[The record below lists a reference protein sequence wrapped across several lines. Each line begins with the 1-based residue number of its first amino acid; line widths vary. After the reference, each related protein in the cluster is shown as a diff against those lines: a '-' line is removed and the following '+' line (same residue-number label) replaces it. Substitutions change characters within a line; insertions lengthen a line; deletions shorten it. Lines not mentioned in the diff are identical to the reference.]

1 MRKFKNKKTIIIGAI
16 VLVLLISGLGVFFI
30 FNITPDIENIKDS
43 VVMIETFDGE
53 GNSIGTGSG
62 FCAYKD
68 NYIVTNFHVIQ
79 GAKKI
84 KIIDD
89 NKKEYD
95 INKIEIIK
103 SGDDLAILSG
113 NFSFKPIQIANNKLK
128 AGDSVTAIGSPK
140 GQLNTVST
148 GVVSNADDDYEIRIT
163 APISPGSSGGVLL
176 NNKNQVIGIT
186 YAAYNSI
193 EAQNINYAI
202 NVSYLE
208 EMYNNLIGG
217 DCFNLPDSQFSDLDN
232 FYKFETLDIYYY
244 VDSLDTFYNA
254 TSIKKKFENLLKE
267 KSPEWFDIFDT
278 LSSEQKYECVSI
290 LEDFKS
296 IDEIELALKKVKDY
310 SIEEIAYDVAVK
322 KYQYAIILEK
332 ASTLENANDII
343 YMIDSLPVKDGQKTL
358 LKYCF
363 VYKNI
368 SYFSDEEN
376 RALTNYL
383 FQDKY
388 NSGYNSGTAVSVLE
402 KMGYRVEKNGNTYTT
417 YWD

>member
-1 MRKFKNKKTIIIGAI
+1 MEKLKSKRIIIIGAI
-16 VLVLLISGLGVFFI
+16 IFVLLVLGLGI
-30 FNITPDIENIKDS
+30 FLVLNLTPDIESVKDS
-43 VVMIETFDGE
+43 VVMIETFDEE
-53 GNSIGTGSG
+53 GTKIGTGSG

-89 NKKEYD
+89 NKKEYN

-103 SGDDLAILSG
+103 SGDDLAVLSG
-113 NFSFKPIQIANNKLK
+113 DFSFKPIKIANSKLK

-208 EMYNNLIGG
+208 EMYDNLLGG
-217 DCFNLPDSQFSDLDN
+217 ECFSLPDSQFSDLDN

-244 VDSLDTFYNA
+244 VDSIDTFYNA
-254 TSIKKKFENLLKE
+254 TSMKKKFENILKE
-267 KSPEWFDIFDT
+267 KSPEWLDVFNT
-278 LSSEQKYECVSI
+278 LSSEQKYECVSV
-290 LEDFKS
+290 LNDFKS
-296 IDEIELALKKVKDY
+296 IDEIKLALKKIKDY
-310 SIEEIAYDVAVK
+310 SMEEIAYDIAVK

-332 ASTLENANDII
+332 ASSLNNSNEILN
-343 YMIDSLPVKDGQKTL
+343 MIDSLPIKDGQKTL

-376 RALTNYL
+376 KALTNYL

-388 NSGYNSGTAVSVLE
+388 NSGHNSGAAVSLLE
-402 KMGYRVEKNGNTYTT
+402 KMGYRVEKNGDTYTT

>member
-1 MRKFKNKKTIIIGAI
+1 MKKIKNKKIIIIGAI
-16 VLVLLISGLGVFFI
+16 VLGILIFSLSIFFI
-30 FNITPDIENIKDS
+30 LNISPDIESVKDS

-53 GNSIGTGSG
+53 GNPIGTGSG

-95 INKIEIIK
+95 VNKIEIIK

-113 NFSFKPIQIANNKLK
+113 DFSFKPIQIANSKLN

-148 GVVSNADDDYEIRIT
+148 GVISNADDDYEIRIT

-176 NNKNQVIGIT
+176 NSKNQVIGIT

-217 DCFNLPDSQFSDLDN
+217 ECFSLPDNQFSDLDN

-244 VDSLDTFYNA
+244 VESLDTFYNA

-267 KSPEWFDIFDT
+267 KSPEWFDIFNT
-278 LSSEQKYECVSI
+278 LSPEQKYECVSI
-290 LEDFKS
+290 LEDFKT
-296 IDEIELALKKVKDY
+296 IDELKLALKKVKDY
-310 SIEEIAYDVAVK
+310 SMEEIAYDIAVK

-332 ASTLENANDII
+332 ASTLENVNDLI
-343 YMIDSLPVKDGQKTL
+343 YMIDRLPVKDGQKTL
-358 LKYCF
+358 LKYCL

-376 RALTNYL
+376 KALTNYL

-388 NSGYNSGTAVSVLE
+388 NSGYNSGSAVSLLE
-402 KMGYRVEKNGNTYTT
+402 KMGYRVEKEGNTYIT

>member
-1 MRKFKNKKTIIIGAI
+1 MEKLKSKKIIIIGAI
-16 VLVLLISGLGVFFI
+16 IFVLLILGLGI
-30 FNITPDIENIKDS
+30 FLVLNLTPDIESVKDS
-43 VVMIETFDGE
+43 VVMIETFDEE
-53 GNSIGTGSG
+53 GTKIGTGSG

-89 NKKEYD
+89 NKKEYN

-103 SGDDLAILSG
+103 SGDDLALLSG
-113 NFSFKPIQIANNKLK
+113 NFSFKPIKIANSKLK

-208 EMYNNLIGG
+208 EMYDNLIGG
-217 DCFNLPDSQFSDLDN
+217 ECFSLPDSQFSDLDN

-254 TSIKKKFENLLKE
+254 TSMKKKFENILKE
-267 KSPEWFDIFDT
+267 KSPEWFDVFNT
-278 LSSEQKYECVSI
+278 LSSEQKYECVSV
-290 LEDFKS
+290 LNDFKS
-296 IDEIELALKKVKDY
+296 IDEIKLALKKIKDY
-310 SIEEIAYDVAVK
+310 SMEEIAYDIAVK
-322 KYQYAIILEK
+322 KYQYAIILER
-332 ASTLENANDII
+332 ALSLNNSNEIL
-343 YMIDSLPVKDGQKTL
+343 YMIDSLPIKDGQKTL
-358 LKYCF
+358 LKYCL

-368 SYFSDEEN
+368 SNFSDEEN
-376 RALTNYL
+376 KALTHYL

-388 NSGYNSGTAVSVLE
+388 NSGHNSGSAVSLLE